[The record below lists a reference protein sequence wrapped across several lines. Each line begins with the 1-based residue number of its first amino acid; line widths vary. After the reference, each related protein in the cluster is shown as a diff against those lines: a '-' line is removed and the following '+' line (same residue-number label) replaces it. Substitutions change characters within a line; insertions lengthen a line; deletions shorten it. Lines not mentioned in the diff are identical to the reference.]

1 MAADIAIKGT
11 EEERKTF
18 TDVYGHYVM
27 SSQDLR
33 TRTVDFD
40 KKDILFRS
48 FIQKNDWPYRSLV
61 FDPRVF
67 TILYEKTA
75 RTFANKPRG
84 RMQPRESGDALGAKI
99 NNELLNF
106 QWDDNE
112 RVDGMP
118 MLAKWSLMDLNAR
131 KYGAS
136 FGLAKWHWQRQ
147 VQRTNDT
154 TDKPSGKAVT
164 FFDGPN
170 FKPWANRDVLHNP
183 SYPTIKNWIQLRDY
197 VTFQDL
203 SDINDSARGKPVYKN
218 LDILKE
224 LLNREGKK
232 GGDQRASNYVVKN
245 LSLKGLMD
253 YLGQDSTFK
262 TIELITEYRNERW
275 ITFSPKHGLILRD
288 IPNPYKHGQIP
299 VVMLK
304 YYPIDDD
311 LYGLSEI
318 EPIER
323 LQRALNAYI
332 NQNLDT
338 LNLNTY
344 VPLKVRNTQGAVQM
358 HTLEFGPG
366 KKWLMNDPVTDV
378 VPHNQGTAGV
388 AEFVN
393 VYRLMVSA
401 IQEAAGETSAAVS
414 SLNPGDN
421 NKTATEIRDLSM
433 SRNARDNFNQ
443 IFLAEALKKQMMFWF
458 KMNQQFLFSNPTQQ
472 QKVIQIVGKDAIK
485 FFQNQGLD
493 GEGLDD
499 NAINLLSDPN
509 VAATSAQPQDLMKP
523 LFPVTTKAGIMPKL
537 QMEPGGQYGKLI
549 IEPEDLEGD
558 YDYIP
563 DVGSMSSSA
572 NDQQIKA
579 KSEALQYL
587 TGVDPKTGQ
596 PTGIAAMIAQ
606 EGKKIKATDLFID
619 YMEDIG
625 FKNADQYIENQPA
638 QNPMMM
644 GGIGNGQ
651 EGIASQLGGAGAAQ
665 GGPVGMGNGAIQGMG
680 GGASPVLNGQA
691 QPVFPGPQQVH

>member
-1 MAADIAIKGT
+1 MATDVAIKGT

-18 TDVYGHYVM
+18 SDSYRHYTM
-27 SSQDLR
+27 SSEDLR
-33 TRTVDFD
+33 IRTLDFD

-48 FIQKNDWPYRSLV
+48 HINKNDWPYRSLV

-112 RVDGMP
+112 RVDGVP
-118 MLAKWSLMDLNAR
+118 MLAKWAMMDLNAR
-131 KYGAS
+131 KYGAA
-136 FGLAKWHWQRQ
+136 FGLNKWHWQQ
-147 VQRTNDT
+147 Q
-154 TDKPSGKAVT
+154 KAGEKKVT

-183 SYPTIKNWIQLRDY
+183 SYPSIKNWILLRDY

-203 SDINDSARGKPVYKN
+203 ANINDTARGKPVYKN

-224 LLNREGKK
+224 MLDREAKK
-232 GGDQRASNYVVKN
+232 GGDTRASNYVVKN
-245 LSLKGLMD
+245 LSIKGLMD
-253 YLGQDSTFK
+253 YLGQDPSYK
-262 TIELITEYRNERW
+262 TIELITEYRNDRW

-288 IPNPYKHGQIP
+288 IPNPYDHGQIP
-299 VVMLK
+299 VVLLK
-304 YYPIDDD
+304 YYPVDDD
-311 LYGLSEI
+311 IYGLSEI

-323 LQRALNAYI
+323 LQKALNAYI

-344 VPLKVRNTQGAVQM
+344 VPLKVRNTNGAVQM

-378 VPHNQGTAGV
+378 VAHNQGDAGV
-388 AEFVN
+388 REFVN

-401 IQEAAGETSAAVS
+401 IQEATGETSAAVS
-414 SLNPGDN
+414 SLNPGDS
-421 NKTATEIRDLSM
+421 NKTATEIRDLSS

-443 IFLAEALKKQMMFWF
+443 IFLAESLKKQMMFWF
-458 KMNQQFLFSNPTQQ
+458 KMNQQFLFSNPAQQ
-472 QKVIQIVGKDAIK
+472 QKVIQVVGKDAIK
-485 FFQNQGLD
+485 FFQGQGLD
-493 GEGLDD
+493 GEGMDD
-499 NAINLLSDPN
+499 NAMNLLSDPN
-509 VAATSAQPQDLMKP
+509 FAGTSARPEDLMSP
-523 LFPVTTKAGIMPKL
+523 LFPVKTKEGMVPKMS
-537 QMEPGGQYGKLI
+537 MEPGGQYAKLI
-549 IEPEDLEGD
+549 IEPDDLSGD

-563 DVGSMSSSA
+563 DVGSMSSMA
-572 NDQQIKA
+572 NEQQIAA
-579 KSEALQYL
+579 KSQALQYL

-596 PTGIAAMIAQ
+596 PTGIAGMIAQ

-625 FKNADQYIENQPA
+625 FKNADQYIENQP
-638 QNPMMM
+638 QNPMD
-644 GGIGNGQ
+644 
-651 EGIASQLGGAGAAQ
+651 Q
-665 GGPVGMGNGAIQGMG
+665 GGM
-680 GGASPVLNGQA
+680 LNGQA
-691 QPVFPGPQQVH
+691 QGVLAQQGGAGIAQTGPVGMANGGVGGMGGGVPPLSNGQTQPVVSGPVQIH